1 MESMK
6 GNNKEKHDTPNVEI
20 ITHRTGTA
28 FAPENSIAGLK
39 WCIEQ
44 GFDWAEIDL
53 RQTIDNHIVL
63 LHDDRL
69 DRTTD
74 GTGRVNE
81 RTLEYISSLKLLQ
94 NSAPGAISRH
104 IPTLAESI
112 QVAKNNIRLYLDCRQ
127 VDPEI
132 LMKELWEAEIILSV
146 MLFVHRD
153 LEKQVRSLP
162 GGEQIR
168 IVRYFDPDTET
179 LSQAL
184 TSTGPMELEV
194 RASTITGSI
203 TKTANQSGSEVTC
216 IALGEHDTPESRLH
230 AIKAG
235 ARRIMTDFPLDLKRE
250 IASLT

>member
-1 MESMK
+1 MNV
-6 GNNKEKHDTPNVEI
+6 NNTEKHDTSSVEI

-39 WCIEQ
+39 WCIAQ

-53 RQTIDNHIVL
+53 RQTVDNHIVL
-63 LHDDRL
+63 LHDERL

-74 GTGRVNE
+74 GTGKVNE
-81 RTLEYISSLKLLQ
+81 RTLEYINSLKLLQ
-94 NSAPGAISRH
+94 NSAPSTVSRH

-112 QVAKNNIRLYLDCRQ
+112 KAAKNNIRLYLDCRQ

-132 LMKELWEAEIILSV
+132 LMKELCEAEIILHV

-153 LEKQVRSLP
+153 LEKQVRCLP

-168 IVRYFDPDTET
+168 IVRYFDPNTET
-179 LSQAL
+179 LSQVL

-194 RASTITGSI
+194 SASTITGSL
-203 TKTANQSGSEVTC
+203 TKIANQSGFEVTC
-216 IALGEHDTPESRLH
+216 IALDEHDTPESRLH

-235 ARRIMTDFPLDLKRE
+235 AKRIMTDFPCDLKRE
-250 IASLT
+250 IASLA